1 MALIDPRSN
10 GEVMPKTQNG
20 SHSTVFEEIKEIKL
34 TQPLKPEVE
43 EKIEAE
49 TTAIVTQLK
58 EGSDAELESVVERI
72 SHLGE
77 VTQEKSGMTLEL
89 LRRPVRE
96 LMTSKHDDI
105 SQGLLKLR
113 SVVDEI
119 QPNRFFQR
127 GGLSQF
133 LYKMLGNNP
142 LVRYIRTYESVETQ
156 ILRTIDGL
164 RYGRDRLE
172 EDNIQ
177 LKQIRAEAYRQIE
190 ALEARIALGKHL
202 LERLDELYRQTT
214 NEVRRMHIEK
224 AMAKVTARV
233 RNMMQMVNIL
243 LQAIASTDLLRE
255 NNDQLKEA
263 VMNAIT
269 MTQNVITVSAAIQM
283 ALAHQKKVAQAV
295 KGVNEATEQMILS
308 NAATLKTNTETITKM
323 LEEPAIAIQTLQ
335 KAFDDLMSAI
345 QTSEASNRRIVES
358 GRKFMQ
364 EMDELNARMREKL
377 EGAPI
382 VGALPEGVSGSGAK
396 NGSPGSGYV
405 GVAPDQK
412 VETLL
417 D

>member
-1 MALIDPRSN
+1 MDARSN
-10 GEVMPKTQNG
+10 GEVMPQKQND
-20 SHSTVFEEIKEIKL
+20 SLSSVAEDIKAMKL

-49 TTAIVTQLK
+49 ATAIVTQFQ
-58 EGSDAELESVVERI
+58 EGSGYELESVVERI

-96 LMTSKHDDI
+96 LMTSKHDDV

-133 LYKMLGNNP
+133 LYKMMGNNP

-156 ILRTIDGL
+156 IQRTIDGL

-172 EDNIQ
+172 EDSIQ
-177 LKQIRAEAYRQIE
+177 LKQIRAEAFQQVE
-190 ALEARIALGKHL
+190 ALEARIALGRHL

-214 NEVRRMHIEK
+214 DEVRKMHIEK
-224 AMAKVTARV
+224 AMAKVTVRV

-269 MTQNVITVSAAIQM
+269 MTQNVVTVSAAIQM

-345 QTSEASNRRIVES
+345 QTSEASSRRIVES

-364 EMDELNARMREKL
+364 DMDELNARMRERL

-382 VGALPEGVSGSGAK
+382 VGVLPEGSSGTGRGLPDARSTE
-396 NGSPGSGYV
+396 S
-405 GVAPDQK
+405 APASEQK

>member
-1 MALIDPRSN
+1 MMDARSN
-10 GEVMPKTQNG
+10 GEVMPQKQND
-20 SHSTVFEEIKEIKL
+20 SLSSVAEDIKAMKL

-49 TTAIVTQLK
+49 VTAIVTQFQ
-58 EGSDAELESVVERI
+58 EGSGYELESVVERI

-96 LMTSKHDDI
+96 LMTSKHDDV

-133 LYKMLGNNP
+133 LYKMMGNNP

-156 ILRTIDGL
+156 IQRTIDGL

-172 EDNIQ
+172 EDSIQ
-177 LKQIRAEAYRQIE
+177 LKQIRAEAFQQVE

-214 NEVRRMHIEK
+214 DEVRKMHIEK
-224 AMAKVTARV
+224 AMAKVTVRV

-269 MTQNVITVSAAIQM
+269 MTQNVVTVSAAIQM

-345 QTSEASNRRIVES
+345 QTSEASSRRIVES

-364 EMDELNARMREKL
+364 DMDELNARMRERL

-382 VGALPEGVSGSGAK
+382 VGALPEVSSGTGRELPDARSTE
-396 NGSPGSGYV
+396 G
-405 GVAPDQK
+405 APASEQK